1 MLLLLLQIA
10 TQPLNALA
18 FLMDGVLYGCGGF
31 QFAAVAMTA
40 ACIPALAAMLAG
52 TRLAAGLA
60 PAAALDGQL
69 AAVWLGLGYLMLL
82 RFATLYIPLRMRRPP
97 FDKLGSP
104 QLKQA

>member
-1 MLLLLLQIA
+1 LLLLQIA

-31 QFAAVAMTA
+31 RFAAVAMTT
-40 ACIPALAAMLAG
+40 ACIPALAAMLVG

-69 AAVWLGLGYLMLL
+69 AAVWLGLGCLMLL
-82 RFATLYIPLRMRRPP
+82 RFATLYIPLRMGQPP